1 MATDAG
7 GEEEMDEAL
16 ARAIALS
23 MSNPDCCSDDEHD
36 DGASAAASGSETKR
50 EPESGTAGSGSDGAR
65 VAGAA
70 TSITQTTSAFSAPP
84 SMADDVASREHSP
97 CVTTLIGMGFD
108 PTVRQRARA
117 RVQNITAGRRCGD
130 SGVADY
136 IQPCAPAA
144 RSARARLRSR
154 ARATWSSQS

>member
-50 EPESGTAGSGSDGAR
+50 EPESGSDGAR

-108 PTVRQRARA
+108 PTVRQSARA
-117 RVQNITAGRRCGD
+117 RVQT
-130 SGVADY
+130 S
-136 IQPCAPAA
+136 PA
-144 RSARARLRSR
+144 
-154 ARATWSSQS
+154 WS